1 MTPLRK
7 GVAAVVAVGLTVATA
22 ALSRVPVSFSAD
34 DQGQLRL
41 SWRVEGVTA
50 EACRPLSAE
59 ELARLPVHMRNPKAC
74 IGVIASY
81 HLQVTVD
88 GAATVQ
94 DTIRPPGARGDR
106 PITVLREL
114 PLAPG
119 PHRVGVRFDA
129 LLPEGVPVPEGV
141 ASLAWEGA
149 VDVGRGDVVLLTLD
163 DRARALVRRERPGLP

>member
-7 GVAAVVAVGLTVATA
+7 GVAGIVAVGLTVATA
-22 ALSRVPVSFSAD
+22 ALSRVPLSFSAD

-50 EACRPLSAE
+50 EACRTLPEE
-59 ELARLPVHMRNPKAC
+59 ELARLPAHMRNPKAC

-88 GAATVQ
+88 GATAVQ

-119 PHRVGVRFDA
+119 RHRVSVRFDA
-129 LLPEGVPVPEGV
+129 LLPEGVPAPEGV
-141 ASLAWEGA
+141 TSMAWEGA

-163 DRARALVRRERPGLP
+163 DRARNLVRQERPVLP